1 MPVNGDGCRYSGGVP
16 TLLPVTACC
25 EPLTRAPLSAD
36 QAVTFA
42 AHLKALADPAR
53 LRIVSLLAAAEEG
66 EVCVCDLT
74 EPLGLSQPTVSHH
87 LKVLHEAGLVTRRKR
102 STWVYYAA
110 VPAALESIAQVLAP
124 RG

>member
-1 MPVNGDGCRYSGGVP
+1 MP

-25 EPLTRAPLSAD
+25 EPLTQAPLSAE
-36 QAVTFA
+36 QAATFA
-42 AHLKALADPAR
+42 ARLKALADPAR
-53 LRIVSLLAAAEEG
+53 LRIVSLLAAADEG

-87 LKVLHEAGLVTRRKR
+87 LKVLHEAGLVTRQKR

-110 VPAALESIAQVLAP
+110 VPAALEAIAQVLAP